1 MELSG
6 EGFKLRPWKLTDA
19 ESLQRHAN
27 NFNVSANLLNRFPY
41 PYSLEDARY
50 FIEHIAAPQPN
61 INFAIEVDSF
71 AVGGIALQM
80 RDDVYS
86 KSPLIGYWL
95 SQNYWGKGIA
105 PKAIQLVTGH
115 AFENLGAICVMAFVF
130 GKNTRSMKALEKA
143 GYTKRGILTASV
155 IKNGEVMD
163 EHIYAINRS

>member
-6 EGFKLRPWKLTDA
+6 EGFKLRPWKLNDA
-19 ESLQRHAN
+19 ESLQKHAN
-27 NFNVSANLLNRFPY
+27 NFNVSTNLLNRFPY
-41 PYSLEDARY
+41 PYLLDDARY
-50 FIEHIAAPQPN
+50 FIEYIAAPQPN
-61 INFAIEVDSF
+61 INFAIEVNGF

-95 SQNYWGKGIA
+95 SQDYWGRGIA
-105 PKAIQLVTGH
+105 PKAIKLVTGH
-115 AFENLGAICVMAFVF
+115 AFENLEAICVMAFVF